1 MGGISLPHFKIYC
14 TATLIKTVWYGRS
27 MEQTHTNM
35 HDWFLTKVQKQFN
48 GGMIAFTKN
57 DAEVDIPRQK
67 TKTKK
72 FQPKSHT
79 L

>member
-1 MGGISLPHFKIYC
+1 M
-14 TATLIKTVWYGRS
+14 
-27 MEQTHTNM
+27 
-35 HDWFLTKVQKQFN
+35 TKVQKQFN